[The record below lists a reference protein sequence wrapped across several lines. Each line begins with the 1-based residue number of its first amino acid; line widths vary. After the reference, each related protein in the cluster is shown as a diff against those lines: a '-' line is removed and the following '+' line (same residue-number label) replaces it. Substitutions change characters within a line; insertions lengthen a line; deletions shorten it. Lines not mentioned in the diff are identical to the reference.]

1 MKVGEYREE
10 KGEENWPHSKYITDI
25 LRASYICESAKDL
38 VRAYE
43 SLEASEDF
51 EVVRLKNKIGEC
63 KPPFNLH
70 ANVLFHPEECEDPI
84 LCEVQIYPRAVY
96 DLQHRQHLAYE
107 LRRAKGVED
116 LV

>member
-1 MKVGEYREE
+1 MSGHRVARGVFK
-10 KGEENWPHSKYITDI
+10 HATTDVQT
-25 LRASYICESAKDL
+25 R
-38 VRAYE
+38 
-43 SLEASEDF
+43 
-51 EVVRLKNKIGEC
+51 IGEC